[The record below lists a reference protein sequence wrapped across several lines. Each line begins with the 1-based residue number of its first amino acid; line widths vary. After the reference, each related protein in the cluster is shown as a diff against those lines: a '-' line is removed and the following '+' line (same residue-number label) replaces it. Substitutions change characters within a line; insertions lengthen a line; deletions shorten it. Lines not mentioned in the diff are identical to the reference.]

1 MRAFHRGKY
10 IMPEGMAYV
19 TLQFSDSLIASFSVF
34 ADSSSFIYYL
44 NVTILKTVTLM
55 EY

>member
-1 MRAFHRGKY
+1 M
-10 IMPEGMAYV
+10 MPEGMAYV
-19 TLQFSDSLIASFSVF
+19 TLQFSDSLLITSFSVF
-34 ADSSSFIYYL
+34 VDSSSFIYYL